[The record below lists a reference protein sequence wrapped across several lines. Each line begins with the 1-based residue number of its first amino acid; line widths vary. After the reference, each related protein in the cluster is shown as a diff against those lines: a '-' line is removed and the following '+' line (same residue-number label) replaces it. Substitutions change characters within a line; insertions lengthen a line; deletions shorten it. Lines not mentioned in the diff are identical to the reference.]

1 MLYLLRI
8 LRKCRKLKNKYI
20 IVMKGGATSI
30 LSNPNAI
37 IPSKFDSSEIPIP
50 SDPNAKGLSEIPIPS
65 DPNAKGLSEEEEE
78 ALEANANAE
87 DMENLIEQLNKEL
100 ESLKKELLIWQD
112 PINKIYE
119 EIKKNPEINMSDL
132 DPEKRKQI
140 DKYDAMYADYKN
152 LIEVINAAEA
162 EAAGEK
168 GFFATIFIEPLKK
181 AIDKALKGV
190 KNGAA
195 TAITGTFRFWTDVAA
210 VSMEK
215 MRVSLEKI
223 QEVKAKIAAAG
234 EIAKQKAMA
243 GIPATAS
250 GLPATGLPATAT
262 GLPATGL
269 PATATATGLPA
280 ITVGGGRYSNIK
292 EVQKG
297 GAAAAKRAQDSIKQF
312 LTSSVTSSHIL
323 NMVKRKTKAKK
334 KGNGKRYSRKR
345 ARK

>member
-1 MLYLLRI
+1 
-8 LRKCRKLKNKYI
+8 
-20 IVMKGGATSI
+20 MKAGAISI
-30 LSNPNAI
+30 PSNPNAI
-37 IPSKFDSSEIPIP
+37 IPSKFDSSEIPNP
-50 SDPNAKGLSEIPIPS
+50 SDLKAKGLSEIPNQSDLKAKGLSEIPNPS
-65 DPNAKGLSEEEEE
+65 DPNVKSPTNAKGPINANLTEEEEE
-78 ALEANANAE
+78 ALEAKANAE

-100 ESLKKELLIWQD
+100 ESLKKELLVWQE
-112 PINKIYE
+112 PINQIYE
-119 EIKKNPEINMSDL
+119 EIKKNPEINMSEL

-140 DKYDAMYADYKN
+140 DEYDAMYADYKN

-181 AIDKALKGV
+181 AIDKALKGI
-190 KNGAA
+190 KNGTA

-210 VSMEK
+210 TSMEK

-234 EIAKQKAMA
+234 KIAEAKAMA
-243 GIPATAS
+243 GAELTAA
-250 GLPATGLPATAT
+250 GTELTAAGTELTTGLPNTTAKQF
-262 GLPATGL
+262 
-269 PATATATGLPA
+269 
-280 ITVGGGRYSNIK
+280 GGRYSNIK

-323 NMVKRKTKAKK
+323 NMVKRKTKAKRK
-334 KGNGKRYSRKR
+334 RNGKRYSRKR